1 MFLFN
6 DITMSKRQLKTL
18 IKELGSFRGRHT
30 ELVSI
35 SVPSGYNINEI
46 NNMVRQEAGTVANIK
61 SKTTR
66 KNVSGALARIDQALR
81 VFKVTPPN
89 GLCIYSGNISENEG
103 TSDIKLWMFEPPEPI
118 NLRTYR
124 CEQTFLIDHLK
135 ELVEEK
141 EVYGLVTIDKSEAS
155 VGFLMGKAI
164 KVSYNFNSM
173 VPGKTGKGG
182 QSAQRFE
189 RVRAGL
195 LLNFMKMVGEAAT
208 KTFEQ
213 NRNLK
218 GVLIGGPGPVKETFA
233 DGDFLSEALKKKI
246 IGIKDLSYS
255 GEPGLKEL
263 LERSDDVLK
272 EASATIERD
281 IIKDFFD
288 HLKKE
293 DGLASYGHIDVVNA
307 LKIGAVRKLII
318 SEDMPL
324 RHFELKCKNCSFSE
338 EKAAKRESLPDKCPK
353 CSGEL
358 IVSEKADLVE
368 ELEKMAE
375 DMGSAFVE
383 VSSETPEGAQFLQLG
398 GIGAVLR
405 YKM

>member
-1 MFLFN
+1 M
-6 DITMSKRQLKTL
+6 
-18 IKELGSFRGRHT
+18 
-30 ELVSI
+30 
-35 SVPSGYNINEI
+35 
-46 NNMVRQEAGTVANIK
+46 GTSANIK

-66 KNVSGALARIDQALR
+66 KNVTSALARIEQALR

-89 GLCIYSGNISENEG
+89 GLCIYSGNVAENEG
-103 TSDIKLWMFEPPEPI
+103 VSDIKLWIFEPPESI

-124 CEQTFLIDHLK
+124 CEQTFLVNHLK

-141 EVYGLVTIDKSEAS
+141 EVYGLITLDKSEACI
-155 VGFLMGKAI
+155 GFLMGKTI
-164 KVSYNFNSM
+164 KAEHNFTSM

-195 LLNFMKMVGEAAT
+195 LLSFLKQVGEAAT

-213 NRNLK
+213 NKNLK
-218 GVLIGGPGPVKETFA
+218 GILVGGPGPVKESFA

-263 LERSDDVLK
+263 LERSEDVLK
-272 EASATIERD
+272 EASATLERE
-281 IIKDFFD
+281 IIIDFFD

-293 DGLASYGHIDVVNA
+293 DGLAAYGYIDV
-307 LKIGAVRKLII
+307 LKSLKLGAVKKLIV

-324 RHFELKCKNCSFSE
+324 KHFEIKCDKCGFVE
-338 EKAAKRESLPDKCPK
+338 EKIAKRESLPSVCPK
-353 CSGEL
+353 CTAEL
-358 IVSEKADLVE
+358 KCSEKADFVE
-368 ELEKMAE
+368 EIEKKAE
-375 DMGSAFVE
+375 SMGSKFVE

-405 YKM
+405 YKV

>member
-1 MFLFN
+1 M
-6 DITMSKRQLKTL
+6 
-18 IKELGSFRGRHT
+18 
-30 ELVSI
+30 SI

-46 NNMVRQEAGTVANIK
+46 TNLVRQEMGTSANIK

-66 KNVSGALARIDQALR
+66 KNVTSALARIEQALR

-89 GLCIYSGNISENEG
+89 GLCIYSGNVAENEG
-103 TSDIKLWMFEPPEPI
+103 VSDIKLWVFEPPESI

-124 CEQTFLIDHLK
+124 CEQTFLVNHLK

-141 EVYGLVTIDKSEAS
+141 EVYGLITLDKSEACI
-155 VGFLMGKAI
+155 GFLMGKTI
-164 KVSYNFNSM
+164 KAEHNFTSM

-195 LLNFMKMVGEAAT
+195 LLSFLKQVGEAAT

-213 NRNLK
+213 NKNLK
-218 GVLIGGPGPVKETFA
+218 GILVGGPGPVKESFA

-263 LERSDDVLK
+263 LERSEDVLK
-272 EASATIERD
+272 EASATLERE
-281 IIKDFFD
+281 IIIDFFD

-293 DGLASYGHIDVVNA
+293 DGLAAYGYIDV
-307 LKIGAVRKLII
+307 LKSLKLGAVKKLIV

-324 RHFELKCKNCSFSE
+324 KHFEIKCDKCGFVE
-338 EKAAKRESLPDKCPK
+338 EKIAKRESLPSVCPK
-353 CSGEL
+353 CTAEL
-358 IVSEKADLVE
+358 KCSEKADFVE
-368 ELEKMAE
+368 EIEKKAE
-375 DMGSAFVE
+375 SMGSKFVE

-405 YKM
+405 YKV

>member
-6 DITMSKRQLKTL
+6 DTTITKRQLKS
-18 IKELGSFRGRHT
+18 IIRELGSFRGRHT

-35 SVPSGYNINEI
+35 SVPAGYNINEI
-46 NNMVRQEAGTVANIK
+46 TNLVRQEAGTCANIK

-66 KNVSGALARIDQALR
+66 KNVMGALARIEQALR
-81 VFKVTPPN
+81 PFKVTPPN
-89 GLCIYSGNISENEG
+89 GLCIYSGNVSENEG
-103 TSDIKLWMFEPPEPI
+103 VSDIKLWMFEPPESI

-124 CEQTFLIDHLK
+124 CEQTFLLDHLK
-135 ELVEEK
+135 EIVEEK
-141 EVYGLVTIDKSEAS
+141 EIYGLVTIDKSEAS
-155 VGFLMGKAI
+155 VGFLMGKGI
-164 KVSYNFNSM
+164 KPLHNFSSM

-195 LLNFMKMVGEAAT
+195 LLSFMKMVGEAAT
-208 KTFEQ
+208 KSFEE

-218 GVLIGGPGPVKETFA
+218 GILIGGPGPVKETFA

-263 LERSDDVLK
+263 LERSEDVLR
-272 EASATIERD
+272 EASATTERNT
-281 IIKDFFD
+281 IKEFFE

-293 DGLASYGHIDVVNA
+293 DGLASYGFIDVA
-307 LKIGAVRKLII
+307 GAIKIGAVKRLIV
-318 SEDMPL
+318 SEDLPL
-324 RHFELKCKNCSFSE
+324 RHFEVKCKKCSYFE
-338 EKAAKRESLPDKCPK
+338 EKIAKKESLPDKCPK
-353 CSGEL
+353 CSGEVN
-358 IVSEKADLVE
+358 VSEKIDIFE
-368 ELEKMAE
+368 ELEKMTE
-375 DMGSAFVE
+375 ETGSEYVE